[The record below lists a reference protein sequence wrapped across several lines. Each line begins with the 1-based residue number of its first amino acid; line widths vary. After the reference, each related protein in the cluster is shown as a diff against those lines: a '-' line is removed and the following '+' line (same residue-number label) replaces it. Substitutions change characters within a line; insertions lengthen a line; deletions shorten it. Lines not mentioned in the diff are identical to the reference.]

1 MGSRRSPRKLTL
13 AKHREL
19 SVAAAVAQD
28 EIMQFH
34 VSSALRLI
42 ELAAGR
48 VSAVRMV
55 AIYLRLHGIAGA
67 HSELLSNSVLAALGH
82 RASRGAAT
90 SLVVEGEDSTARD
103 ARTFLR
109 MLRGRSRAR
118 VHHDLRRTVEL
129 AYGATEAGL
138 LELQVQ
144 HALRFARDLTD
155 THSTAHAVDVYAL
168 MTNVDEPTRHMLY
181 VQVLHRLAAE
191 QLPAH
196 NGTYG
201 DTPRVM
207 SSPRPRR
214 RPRPAQHAVA

>member
-1 MGSRRSPRKLTL
+1 MGSQRSPRKLTL

-19 SVAAAVAQD
+19 RVAAAVAQD

-55 AIYLRLHGIAGA
+55 AIYLRLHDVTGA

-82 RASRGAAT
+82 RASRGEAA
-90 SLVVEGEDSTARD
+90 SLVVEGEDSSARD
-103 ARTFLR
+103 PRVFLR
-109 MLRGRSRAR
+109 MLRGRAR
-118 VHHDLRRTVEL
+118 PRVYHDLRRTVEL

-144 HALRFARDLTD
+144 HALRFARDLAD
-155 THSTAHAVDVYAL
+155 THTTAHAVDVYAL
-168 MTNVDEPTRHMLY
+168 MTSVDEPAQHMLY

-191 QLPAH
+191 ELPA
-196 NGTYG
+196 NGASG
-201 DTPRVM
+201 AVM
-207 SSPRPRR
+207 TSPRPRR
-214 RPRPAQHAVA
+214 RPRPGQRAVA